1 LIEKD
6 ELVIGIVRG
15 SIGVEGD
22 VAVTSCSGE
31 TAHFL
36 GIERIDAVLADG
48 KRVVLS
54 VSRIE
59 EVDKGLL
66 FRFSGFGTPERLAA
80 LSGAR
85 LVVPRAKAAPLRKGE
100 YYAIDLAGCSL
111 NYAGSAVASVL
122 SLIEGG
128 AYDYLEV
135 ALPAGR
141 TVCVPFLKEFIGKV
155 DLAAKTIELRK
166 DWILE

>member
-1 LIEKD
+1 LIDKD

-31 TAHFL
+31 TAHFR

-48 KRVVLS
+48 KRVVLA

-59 EVDKGLL
+59 EDAKGLL
-66 FRFSGFGTPERLAA
+66 VRFSGYGTPEKLLA
-80 LSGAR
+80 LSGAQ
-85 LVVPRAKAAPLRKGE
+85 LVVPRAQAAPLRKGE
-100 YYAIDLAGCSL
+100 YYAIDLVGCAL
-111 NYAGSAVASVL
+111 TYAGGAVASVL
-122 SLIEGG
+122 SLIEGS

-135 ALPAGR
+135 AQSDGR
-141 TVCVPFLKEFIGKV
+141 TVCVPFLKEFIGEV
-155 DLAAKTIELRK
+155 DLAAKSIELRK